1 MFSRLHTHVRSAG
14 KFLQRGFHTALRY
27 GKMFDD
33 GMDLLHRVGRVVAQ
47 DLAPTLDQYAG
58 TKITQHAQDG
68 LDDYQLLR
76 NRVMGAGGE
85 AAHVGNRLMG
95 SLRRSVPEL
104 GL

>member
-1 MFSRLHTHVRSAG
+1 MFNKLQTHVRSAG

-27 GKMFDD
+27 GHMFDD

-47 DLAPTLDQYAG
+47 DLAPAIDKYAG
-58 TKITQHAQDG
+58 TQTTQNAQAS
-68 LDDYQLLR
+68 LDDYAMLR
-76 NRVMGAGGE
+76 ASVMGAGGE

>member
-1 MFSRLHTHVRSAG
+1 MFNKLQTHVRSAG

-33 GMDLLHRVGRVVAQ
+33 GMDMLHRVGRVVAQ
-47 DLAPTLDQYAG
+47 DLTPTIDQYAG
-58 TKITQHAQDG
+58 TKMTQHAQAG
-68 LDDYQLLR
+68 LDDYQLLKST
-76 NRVMGAGGE
+76 VMGASRE
-85 AAHVGNRLMG
+85 AAHVGNWLMG